1 MTELRGLAGK
11 VAIVTG
17 GADSIG
23 AAVTRGLHAAGVKTV
38 IAARSADK
46 GEAMAAELGE
56 GALYHQTDIGK
67 DADIDSLINATVESF
82 GGIDFIVTV
91 AAVYDDAGAESS
103 REQWTN
109 TLNVNVIGGA
119 MLVQKALPYLK
130 VSDGAAVVNF
140 GSISARISQANRWT
154 YPVSKAAIH
163 QLTRSQALDLAQ
175 FGIRVNTVAAGI
187 TWSVPVAGLMQ
198 GNRKLADE
206 LASVY
211 QPLGRLVE
219 AEEVADAVLFLC
231 SDNASFITG
240 ADIPVD
246 GGYSALGPEATIS
259 CMEVMGAAA
268 AQAAQQAAG

>member
-1 MTELRGLAGK
+1 MNELRGLEGK

-23 AAVTRGLHAAGVKTV
+23 AAVAKALHAAGVKTV

-46 GEAMAAELGE
+46 GEAMARELGE
-56 GALYHQTDIGK
+56 GALYHRTDIGQ
-67 DADIDSLINATVESF
+67 DADLDSLVVATVEAF
-82 GGIDFIVTV
+82 GGIDYIVTV
-91 AAVYDDAGAESS
+91 AAVYDDDGVDSS
-103 REQWTN
+103 RAQWDN
-109 TLNVNVIGGA
+109 TFNINVSGGA
-119 MLVQKALPYLK
+119 LLVQKALPYLK
-130 VSDGAAVVNF
+130 QSQGAAIVNF

-163 QLTRSQALDLAQ
+163 QLSRSQSLDLAAY
-175 FGIRVNTVAAGI
+175 GIRANTVSAGI
-187 TWSVPVAGLMQ
+187 TWSVPVAGLTQ
-198 GNRKLADE
+198 GRRDIADKIGA
-206 LASVY
+206 LY
-211 QPLGRLVE
+211 QPLGRLAE

-259 CMEVMGAAA
+259 CMQVMAEAVA
-268 AQAAQQAAG
+268 EAE